1 MSKRQAPAALAGAS
15 CGVPKVQA
23 QAASWCIYTSATLP
37 QGFPVEAADGCVD
50 GVEAQAVGAV
60 QAALAA
66 LARLDAAAGELV
78 AWRRLRRRRSV
89 LALLEARPL
98 RRRPGGQAVRE
109 HRRPSEAGV
118 CATCELACEACA
130 CVVQRE
136 GSVRG
141 CTCGQRGRFGIS
153 ADASPFWRRLEIGCP
168 PARLEMLVACTRY
181 LRPHF
186 FATAK
191 VAQVAQM

>member
-1 MSKRQAPAALAGAS
+1 MPPPEPPPDIEASLSKRRIDPNSMANNNH
-15 CGVPKVQA
+15 
-23 QAASWCIYTSATLP
+23 
-37 QGFPVEAADGCVD
+37 
-50 GVEAQAVGAV
+50 
-60 QAALAA
+60 
-66 LARLDAAAGELV
+66 ARLDAAAGELV

-186 FATAK
+186 FATILPVHVEWPRGATGHGPSNDPDRHK
-191 VAQVAQM
+191 RHHIPTGTAGGV